1 MNSTEVAYG
10 MCQHGS
16 GAIRG
21 GGPFHPPIGK
31 IIIAITFLENIKFHS
46 AGLVADDSFH
56 KPTADT
62 TLEDGVAFLGT
73 QTQVLANGGDVDH
86 DAVTSEAISD
96 AVEFPKGLTIY
107 GRWSSL
113 RLSTSYTH
121 GIIVYYGPK

>member
-16 GAIRG
+16 GSVRTTA
-21 GGPFHPPIGK
+21 PFFPPVGK
-31 IIIAITFLENIKFHS
+31 TIIAITFLENIKFHNS
-46 AGLVADDSFH
+46 GLVADSSFH

-62 TLEDGVAFLGT
+62 TLEDGVAFFGT
-73 QTQVLANGGDVDH
+73 STQVLANGGDIDH
-86 DAVTSEAISD
+86 DAVISEAITD